1 MKNFVRVLSSLLAM
15 ILCVGLLG
23 ACGAEESTPTKAT
36 TQNTPTEVTTEGT
49 EPFVAPPDALGLVV
63 SADNQIITWNEYPTD
78 EETIDFKSV
87 DVKKLGKTEDMS
99 ICYMEAEVTYYSLV
113 GGKLEKV
120 TLEDVVPGSIVGVT
134 TLEEGVQE
142 VYILYVP
149 VENDNTDETDDP
161 LEYVEETIPVETTAP
176 AEDTPADDEDSE
188 IATEPEGDI

>member
-15 ILCVGLLG
+15 ILCIGLLG
-23 ACGAEESTPTKAT
+23 ACGAEESTPTKAA
-36 TQNTPTEVTTEGT
+36 TQNAPTEVITDGT
-49 EPFVAPPDALGLVV
+49 EPFVAPPDAIGLVV
-63 SADNQIITWNEYPTD
+63 SADNQIITWKEYPTD

-99 ICYMEAEVTYYSLV
+99 IYYMESEVTYYSV
-113 GGKLEKV
+113 AGGKLEKV
-120 TLEDVVPGSIVGVT
+120 TLDDVVPGSIVGVT

-149 VENDNTDETDDP
+149 AENDGADETEDP
-161 LEYVEETIPVETTAP
+161 LEYVEETVPTETTAP
-176 AEDTPADDEDSE
+176 IEDTPADEESE